1 MDWGRPSIWKPRPSL
16 LESAR
21 CETLAWLP
29 TDSTEEEALKGP
41 CDSSA
46 LERQT
51 QNDGFNSAD
60 AHFHACVCDGQALI
74 LPLVAKVS
82 VTRNLDIQGVDC
94 NLRGDKVKLL
104 MTAGFGGHV
113 PTCAPS

>member
-1 MDWGRPSIWKPRPSL
+1 MDWPSIWKPRPPL

-21 CETLAWLP
+21 YETLAWLP
-29 TDSTEEEALKGP
+29 TDSTEVEAREGT

-46 LERQT
+46 LERQI
-51 QNDGFNSAD
+51 QNDGFSSAD

-94 NLRGDKVKLL
+94 SLGGDKVKLL
-104 MTAGFGGHV
+104 ITAGFGGHV
-113 PTCAPS
+113 PICAPS